1 MKLSEKVAYLK
12 GLEEGLNPASPS
24 PNSSKAFSKRLMKS

>member
-12 GLEEGLNPASPS
+12 GLEEGLNPS